1 MKSARNAGF
10 TLIEITA
17 VVIIIG
23 MVASIAIVRLDGMLP
38 STRTES
44 AARQLL
50 AQLDFARTQSIAKAQ
65 EYDVVF
71 DFDEQR
77 YAIRIPFDEDGKIV
91 RDREERDLLSW
102 HYFEHGTYLRGL
114 IDTRGELRTEGQ
126 YALTYNPLGTARE
139 IYVYLSATMA
149 DESLGDYELTV
160 RVLALTGIASVFQGH
175 IEPQLLVENDF

>member
-1 MKSARNAGF
+1 MRVNRNAGF

-23 MVASIAIVRLDGMLP
+23 MVASIAIVRLDGTLP

-44 AARQLL
+44 AAREVL

-71 DFDEQR
+71 DFAEQR
-77 YAIRIPFDEDGKIV
+77 YAIRIPFDNEGRVV
-91 RDREERDLLSW
+91 RDVDEREYLSW
-102 HYFEHGTYLRGL
+102 HYFENGTGISGL
-114 IDTRGELRTEGQ
+114 IDTRGELITEGT
-126 YALTYNPLGTARE
+126 YVLTFNPLGTSRE
-139 IYVYLSATMA
+139 VYLYIT
-149 DESLGDYELTV
+149 GDTGNDDFELELTV

-175 IEPQLLVENDF
+175 IEPENLVENDF